1 MYFFLGLSFFIVGLP
16 LLLVGIFSEK
26 RAKAAQAWPSIQGVV
41 LSSKVEQNYD
51 NETGSATTSFEP
63 VVEYQYKLMGQTLTG
78 KRISY
83 GANSFNHKK
92 AAEIISLYPA
102 GSQVKV
108 YYNPEKVSDCTLET
122 TSRGGKAFKII
133 GFILVPAALILFVLG
148 SMVE

>member
-26 RAKAAQAWPSIQGVV
+26 RAKTAQAWPSIQGVV

-63 VVEYQYKLMGQTLTG
+63 VVEYQYELMGQSLTG

-83 GANSFNHKK
+83 GANSFNYKK
-92 AAEIISLYPA
+92 AAEIVALYPA
-102 GSQVKV
+102 GSKVKV

-122 TSRGGKAFKII
+122 TSRGGKVFRII
-133 GFILVPAALILFVLG
+133 GFILVPVAFILFALG
-148 SMVE
+148 SVID